1 MEAASDTS
9 AQTDTVVRP
18 VRDVDA
24 EALGRVHA
32 TCWHETYDHL
42 ISKAALE
49 NVSPKRLAELWTHWA
64 AQGPEFKMF
73 VALVGGE
80 IVGFVGSGP
89 ARDRDA
95 PRNRELYFI
104 YLLDAYHGTGVGQRL
119 FDAAVK
125 KDEPLYL
132 WVADDNPRAHRFY
145 TRNGFTLDGATHTE
159 PFLGETLT
167 EVRFTR

>member
-1 MEAASDTS
+1 MEAEL
-9 AQTDTVVRP
+9 QTDIVVRP

-49 NVSPKRLAELWTHWA
+49 KISPKRMAELWTHWA
-64 AQGPEFKMF
+64 AQGPDFRMSA
-73 VALVGGE
+73 ALADGE
-80 IVGFVGSGP
+80 IIGFAGSGP

-95 PRNRELYFI
+95 PAFRELYFI
-104 YLLDAYHGTGVGQRL
+104 YLLDAFHGTGTGQRL
-119 FDAAVK
+119 FDSVVDG
-125 KDEPLYL
+125 DEALYL
-132 WVADDNPRAHRFY
+132 WVAGDNPRAHRFY
-145 TRNGFTLDGATHTE
+145 ARNGFALDGASHTE

-167 EVRFTR
+167 EVRFVR

>member
-1 MEAASDTS
+1 MEAEL
-9 AQTDTVVRP
+9 QTDIVVRP

-49 NVSPKRLAELWTHWA
+49 KVSPRRLAELWTHWA
-64 AQGPEFKMF
+64 AQGPEFRMSA
-73 VALVGGE
+73 ALVDGE

-89 ARDRDA
+89 ARDKDA

-104 YLLDAYHGTGVGQRL
+104 YLLDAYHGTGIGQRL
-119 FDAAVK
+119 FDAAVD
-125 KDEPLYL
+125 KDEELYL

-145 TRNGFTLDGATHTE
+145 VRNGFALDGATHTE

-167 EVRFTR
+167 EVRFVR